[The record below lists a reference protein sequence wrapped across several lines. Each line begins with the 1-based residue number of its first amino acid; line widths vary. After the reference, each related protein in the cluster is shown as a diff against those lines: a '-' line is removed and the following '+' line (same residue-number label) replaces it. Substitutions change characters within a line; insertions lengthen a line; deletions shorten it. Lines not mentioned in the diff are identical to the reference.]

1 MSQGEPAPFPKRYDP
16 GAAERRLQRSWQKE
30 GIYHFEPHR
39 SAPVFSIDT
48 PPPTVSGELH
58 LGHVYSYSQADFI
71 ARFWRM
77 NGFNVFYPM
86 GFDDN
91 GLPTE
96 RLVERS
102 AGIHADEVGRNAFIE
117 KCLQVSEEAE
127 VEYERLWRRM
137 AISIDWRYTY
147 RTIDEL
153 SRRTSQ
159 WSFIDLYRKGLVY
172 HQEAPT
178 IWCPECGTAIAQA
191 DLNDLDRESVFY
203 TLAFSLEGEERLAI
217 ATTRPELLPACVAVF
232 VHPEDERTRHLA
244 GRSVRVPIFGQEV
257 PLLADDAVDPDIG
270 TGVVMCCT
278 FGDAVD
284 IEWWR
289 RYQLPLRVVL
299 DGNGRLNGMADKY
312 IGLTPI
318 EARHQIVKELNERGL
333 LLDHRQFIQSVRIHE
348 RCDTPIEYLV
358 TGQWFIQVLKF
369 KDELLRAGEQVIWHP
384 DHMHVRYRDW
394 VENLQWDWCIS
405 RQRTFGVPFPL
416 WYCNDCGEVILA
428 DDSQLPVDPR
438 ESLPGEPCV
447 CGGTSFTPEEDVMDT
462 WATSSLTPQ
471 IVGRW
476 LIDDQFYAQVFPMSF
491 RPQSHEIIRTWAF
504 YTIVKSLHHFGVVP
518 WKVAAISGW
527 GLSPRGV
534 GKISKSRGGGPMTPL
549 EMIKLY
555 SADAVRYWA
564 ASTGLGKDSIINQE
578 KIQAGAKLV
587 TKLWNVA
594 RFSQRFLT
602 DYVPPALTPPI
613 LATDRWILSRLQ
625 HTLKLAT
632 EAYNNYD
639 YATAKSV
646 TETFF
651 WTDLADNYIE
661 LVKQRLYDEPGEALD
676 GARFALYHVLLITIK
691 LLAPILPHVTEVIY
705 LLLFADIEEQKSI
718 HLSSW
723 PKGEPSWKDG
733 VAEEVGAILVGMT
746 KAVRRKKSEQHLS
759 LATEL
764 SKLQVVVEDPDLVHQ
779 ISEVAIDLM
788 SATRAREVELVDHL
802 DPTLEEL
809 LSEGNIKVA
818 VEFDRSDD

>member
-1 MSQGEPAPFPKRYDP
+1 MSRDEHVPIPKHYNPDT
-16 GAAERRLQRSWQKE
+16 AECRLQRFWQRE
-30 GIYHFEPHR
+30 GVYHFIPER
-39 SAPVFSIDT
+39 RAPVFSIDT
-48 PPPTVSGELH
+48 PPPTISGELH

-96 RLVERS
+96 RLVERHM
-102 AGIHADEVGRNAFIE
+102 GIHADEVGRSAFIE

-172 HQEAPT
+172 QQEAPT
-178 IWCPECGTAIAQA
+178 IWCPECRTAIAQA
-191 DLNDLDRESVFY
+191 DLDDLEREGIFY
-203 TLAFSLEGEERLAI
+203 TLAFSLEDEERLAI

-232 VHPEDERTRHLA
+232 IHPEDERTRHLI

-257 PLLADDAVDPDIG
+257 PLLADEAVDPDVG
-270 TGVVMCCT
+270 TGAVMCCT
-278 FGDAVD
+278 FGDTVD

-289 RYQLPLRVVL
+289 RHRLPLRLVL
-299 DGNGRLNGMADKY
+299 NKSGRY
-312 IGLTPI
+312 IGPAGKYVGLVPA
-318 EARHQIVKELNERGL
+318 EAKRQIVEALNKRGFI
-333 LLDHRQFIQSVRIHE
+333 LDRQPLNQSVRIHE
-348 RCDTPIEYLV
+348 RCDTPVEYLV
-358 TGQWFIQVLKF
+358 TVQWFIRLLDF
-369 KDELLRAGEQVIWHP
+369 KDELVRAGEQVKWHP
-384 DHMHVRYRDW
+384 DHMHIRYREW

-405 RQRTFGVPFPL
+405 RQRAFGVPFPL
-416 WYCNDCGEVILA
+416 WYCDACGEVILA
-428 DDSQLPVDPR
+428 DESQLPVDPR
-438 ESLPGEPCV
+438 EMSPDEPCV
-447 CGGTSFTPEEDVMDT
+447 CGGRSFTPEVDVMDT

-471 IVGRW
+471 IVGR
-476 LIDDQFYAQVFPMSF
+476 LMTDDQFYTKVFPMSF

-518 WKVAAISGW
+518 WKTAAISGW

-534 GKISKSRGGGPMTPL
+534 GKISKSRGGGPMAPL

-564 ASTGLGKDSIINQE
+564 ASTGLGKDSVINEE

-602 DYVPPALTPPI
+602 GYQPLALTPPI
-613 LATDRWILSRLQ
+613 FATDRWILSRLQ
-625 HTLKLAT
+625 HTLRLAT

-661 LVKQRLYDEPGEALD
+661 LVKQRLYDEPGEARD
-676 GARFALYHVLLITIK
+676 GARFALYHVLLTTLK
-691 LLAPILPHVTEVIY
+691 LFAPVLPHVTEEIY
-705 LLLFADIEEQKSI
+705 QCLFNTSEEQISI
-718 HLSSW
+718 HLSRW
-723 PKGEPSWKDG
+723 PKGESSWENE
-733 VAEEVGAILVGMT
+733 VAEEVGAILVGT
-746 KAVRRKKSEQHLS
+746 TTAVRRYKSEHHLS

-764 SKLQVVVEDPDLVHQ
+764 SKLQIVVENPGLVHQ
-779 ISEVAIDLM
+779 ISEVAIDLR
-788 SATRAREVELVDHL
+788 SATRARDVELVDHL
-802 DPTLEEL
+802 DPTLEVL
-809 LSEGNIKVA
+809 LSEGIIKVA

>member
-1 MSQGEPAPFPKRYDP
+1 
-16 GAAERRLQRSWQKE
+16 
-30 GIYHFEPHR
+30 
-39 SAPVFSIDT
+39 
-48 PPPTVSGELH
+48 
-58 LGHVYSYSQADFI
+58 
-71 ARFWRM
+71 
-77 NGFNVFYPM
+77 
-86 GFDDN
+86 
-91 GLPTE
+91 
-96 RLVERS
+96 
-102 AGIHADEVGRNAFIE
+102 
-117 KCLQVSEEAE
+117 
-127 VEYERLWRRM
+127 
-137 AISIDWRYTY
+137 
-147 RTIDEL
+147 
-153 SRRTSQ
+153 
-159 WSFIDLYRKGLVY
+159 
-172 HQEAPT
+172 
-178 IWCPECGTAIAQA
+178 
-191 DLNDLDRESVFY
+191 
-203 TLAFSLEGEERLAI
+203 
-217 ATTRPELLPACVAVF
+217 
-232 VHPEDERTRHLA
+232 
-244 GRSVRVPIFGQEV
+244 
-257 PLLADDAVDPDIG
+257 
-270 TGVVMCCT
+270 
-278 FGDAVD
+278 
-284 IEWWR
+284 
-289 RYQLPLRVVL
+289 
-299 DGNGRLNGMADKY
+299 
-312 IGLTPI
+312 
-318 EARHQIVKELNERGL
+318 
-333 LLDHRQFIQSVRIHE
+333 
-348 RCDTPIEYLV
+348 
-358 TGQWFIQVLKF
+358 
-369 KDELLRAGEQVIWHP
+369 
-384 DHMHVRYRDW
+384 
-394 VENLQWDWCIS
+394 
-405 RQRTFGVPFPL
+405 
-416 WYCNDCGEVILA
+416 
-428 DDSQLPVDPR
+428 
-438 ESLPGEPCV
+438 
-447 CGGTSFTPEEDVMDT
+447 MDT

-471 IVGRW
+471 IVGRR

-594 RFSQRFLT
+594 RFSQRFLA

-613 LATDRWILSRLQ
+613 FATDRWILSRLQ

-632 EAYNNYD
+632 EAYKNYD

-705 LLLFADIEEQKSI
+705 LLLFADIEKQKSI

-723 PKGEPSWKDG
+723 PKGDSSWEDG
-733 VAEEVGAILVGMT
+733 VAEEIGAILVGTT

-788 SATRAREVELVDHL
+788 SATRARVVELVDHL

-809 LSEGNIKVA
+809 LSEGTIKVA

>member
-1 MSQGEPAPFPKRYDP
+1 MSPDESAPLPKHYDP
-16 GAAERRLQRSWQKE
+16 DAIERRLQLSWQKE
-30 GIYHFEPHR
+30 GIYHFEPGR

-58 LGHVYSYSQADFI
+58 LGHVYSYSQADFM

-102 AGIHADEVGRNAFIE
+102 AGINADEVGRNTFIE
-117 KCLQVSEEAE
+117 KCLQVSQEAE
-127 VEYERLWRRM
+127 VEYEGLWKRM

-178 IWCPECGTAIAQA
+178 IWCPECSTAIAQA

-232 VHPEDERTRHLA
+232 VNPEDERARHLV
-244 GRSVRVPIFGQEV
+244 GRNARVPIFGQEV
-257 PLLADDAVDPDIG
+257 PIIADEAVDPDIG

-299 DGNGRLNGMADKY
+299 DGNGRLKGVADKY
-312 IGLTPI
+312 LGLTPV
-318 EARHQIVKELNERGL
+318 EARRQIVEELDERGL
-333 LLDHRQFIQSVRIHE
+333 LLDQRRFIQSVRIHE

-358 TGQWFIQVLKF
+358 TRQWFIQVLKF
-369 KDELLRAGEQVIWHP
+369 KDELLRAGEQVDWHP
-384 DHMHVRYRDW
+384 DHMRIRYRDW

-416 WYCNDCGEVILA
+416 WYCDDCGEVILA
-428 DDSQLPVDPR
+428 DESQLPVDPQD
-438 ESLPGEPCV
+438 SLPGGPCV
-447 CGGTSFTPEEDVMDT
+447 CGGMSFTPEEDVMDT

-471 IVGRW
+471 IVGRL
-476 LIDDQFYAQVFPMSF
+476 LIDDQLYAQVFPMSF

-504 YTIVKSLHHFGVVP
+504 YTIVKSLHHFGMIP
-518 WKVAAISGW
+518 WKAAAISGW
-527 GLSPRGV
+527 GLSPRGM
-534 GKISKSRGGGPMTPL
+534 GKISKSRGGGPMPPM
-549 EMIKLY
+549 EMIELY

-594 RFSQRFLT
+594 RFSQRFLS
-602 DYVPPALTPPI
+602 DYPPPALTPPI
-613 LATDRWILSRLQ
+613 LATDGWILSRLQ
-625 HTLKLAT
+625 HTLKSAT

-639 YATAKSV
+639 YAAAKSA

-661 LVKQRLYDEPGEALD
+661 LVKHRLYDEPGGARD
-676 GARFALYHVLLITIK
+676 GARFALYNALLITIK
-691 LLAPILPHVTEVIY
+691 LLAPILPHVTEEIY
-705 LLLFADIEEQKSI
+705 RLLFADIEEQRSI
-718 HLSSW
+718 HISGW
-723 PKGEPSWKDG
+723 PKRDPSWEDG
-733 VAEEVGAILVGMT
+733 VAEEVGMILVGTT
-746 KAVRRKKSEQHLS
+746 KAVRRNKSEQHLS

-764 SKLQVVVEDPDLVHQ
+764 SKLHVVIQDPDLADQ
-779 ISEVAIDLM
+779 IREVKIDLR
-788 SATRAREVELVDHL
+788 SATRAREVEIVDHIA
-802 DPTLEEL
+802 PRLEEL
-809 LSEGNIKVA
+809 LTEGNIKIG

>member
-1 MSQGEPAPFPKRYDP
+1 MFQDEAEHWPKHYDP
-16 GAAERRLQRSWQKE
+16 DAVERRLQRSWQKE
-30 GIYHFEPHR
+30 GVYRFDPR
-39 SAPVFSIDT
+39 SSAPVFSIDT

-58 LGHVYSYSQADFI
+58 LGHVYSYSQADFF

-102 AGIHADEVGRNAFIE
+102 RGIFADKVGREAFIE
-117 KCLQVSEEAE
+117 ECLQVSEEAE
-127 VEYERLWRRM
+127 VEYETLWKRM

-203 TLAFSLEGEERLAI
+203 TLAFHLESEERLEI

-232 VHPEDERTRHLA
+232 VHPEDERAKHLA

-289 RYQLPLRVVL
+289 RYQLPLRIVL
-299 DGNGRLNGMADKY
+299 DGNGRLKGMAEKY
-312 IGLTPI
+312 VGLTPM
-318 EARHQIVKELNERGL
+318 EARQRIVDELNEQEL
-333 LLDHRQFIQSVRIHE
+333 LLDHRPFIQSVRIHE

-358 TGQWFIQVLKF
+358 TRQWFIQVLKF
-369 KDELLRAGEQVIWHP
+369 KDELLRAGEQVNWCP
-384 DHMHVRYRDW
+384 DHMHNRYRDW

-416 WYCNDCGEVILA
+416 WYCADCGEVILA
-428 DDSQLPVDPR
+428 DERQLPVDPQA
-438 ESLPGEPCV
+438 SLPGGPCV
-447 CGGTSFTPEEDVMDT
+447 CGAMSFTPEEDVMDT

-471 IVGRW
+471 IVGR
-476 LIDDQFYAQVFPMSF
+476 LMVDDQFYAQVFPMSF

-504 YTIVKSLHHFGVVP
+504 YTIVKSLHHFGVLP
-518 WKVAAISGW
+518 WKTAAISGW
-527 GLSPRGV
+527 GLAPRGM
-534 GKISKSRGGGPMTPL
+534 GKISKSRGGGPMPPM

-555 SADAVRYWA
+555 SADAIRYWA
-564 ASTGLGKDSIINQE
+564 ASTGLGKDSIINEE

-602 DYVPPALTPPI
+602 DYVPPARTPSI
-613 LATDRWILSRLQ
+613 FATDRWILSRLQ
-625 HTLKLAT
+625 HTLKSAT
-632 EAYNNYD
+632 EAYTNYD
-639 YATAKSV
+639 YATAKSE
-646 TETFF
+646 TEAFF

-661 LVKQRLYDEPGEALD
+661 LVKQRLYNEPGEARD
-676 GARFALYHVLLITIK
+676 GARFALYHVLRTTIK
-691 LLAPILPHVTEVIY
+691 LLAPILPYVTEVIY
-705 LLLFADIEEQKSI
+705 HLLFAELEGQKSI

-723 PKGEPSWKDG
+723 PQGDPSWEDE
-733 VAEEVGAILVGMT
+733 VAEEVGAILVGT
-746 KAVRRKKSEQHLS
+746 TRAVRRKKSEQHLS
-759 LATEL
+759 LATKL
-764 SKLQVVVEDPDLVHQ
+764 SKLQVVIEDPDLVDR
-779 ISEVAIDLM
+779 IREATIDLR
-788 SATRAREVELVDHL
+788 SATRALEVELTEHL

-809 LSEGNIKVA
+809 ASEGKIKIG